1 MADKE
6 GKFGSSHL
14 MATFAIAAAT
24 TVLTGYLVDPSILA
38 YSHYSQAGVAQTQLT
53 QHYLADFNGAISDF
67 MMSILDPWREAA
79 GITTEVAVVAP
90 GIEQITTNTSAT
102 AATGGSGL
110 SLTN

>member
-1 MADKE
+1 MHVPLDR
-6 GKFGSSHL
+6 
-14 MATFAIAAAT
+14 
-24 TVLTGYLVDPSILA
+24 SILA